1 MLHQAGVALKSARRK
16 VTLLTVR
23 GSGLRML
30 GDTCFPGVD
39 MAHRETPHRGTS
51 QGLFRYGVWAL
62 VLIAAALII
71 YLIANG
77 GSTPGPDVRVDS
89 TVAPKVNP

>member
-1 MLHQAGVALKSARRK
+1 
-16 VTLLTVR
+16 
-23 GSGLRML
+23 
-30 GDTCFPGVD
+30 
-39 MAHRETPHRGTS
+39 MAHRETPHRGTP

-71 YLIANG
+71 YLIARG
-77 GSTPGPDVRVDS
+77 GSTPGPAVRVDS